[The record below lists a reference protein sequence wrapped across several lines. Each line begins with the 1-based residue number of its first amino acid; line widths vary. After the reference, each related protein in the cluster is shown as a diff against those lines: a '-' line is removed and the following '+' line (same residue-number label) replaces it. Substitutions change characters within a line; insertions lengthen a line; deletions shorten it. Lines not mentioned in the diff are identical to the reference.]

1 MKEGRSS
8 RWKRLLSLVMA
19 CVMTLTLCL
28 PATASAKE
36 TKPAKKEITEV
47 ELAIG
52 DVSRLEVLGWYEKT
66 IWSTDNEAVAP
77 VTEDGTV
84 TAAAEGTAVVSAES
98 HLFRGRLKVRTNF
111 TVTVGPAREG
121 VRIIAGETAQLT
133 EAGRVQWTSA
143 DPETAAVAQ
152 DGTVTGVREGE
163 TTVTATVTA
172 SKFPRI
178 LRWGNMA
185 VTT

>member
-111 TVTVGPAREG
+111 TVTVGPDVRASASLRARRPSSPKREESSG
-121 VRIIAGETAQLT
+121 PAQIRRRQRWPRTALSPVS
-133 EAGRVQWTSA
+133 GRVK
-143 DPETAAVAQ
+143 P
-152 DGTVTGVREGE
+152 
-163 TTVTATVTA
+163 
-172 SKFPRI
+172 
-178 LRWGNMA
+178 L
-185 VTT
+185 